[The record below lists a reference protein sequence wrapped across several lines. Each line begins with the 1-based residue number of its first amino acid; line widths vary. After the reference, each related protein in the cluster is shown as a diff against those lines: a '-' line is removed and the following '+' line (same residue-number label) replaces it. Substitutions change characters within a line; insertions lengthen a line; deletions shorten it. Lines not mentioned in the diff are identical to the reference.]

1 MPAPLPAQ
9 IKHLR
14 RGGGDERPTVAV
26 RARGGR
32 RLTDRAEAVALLES
46 GGGGEAGK
54 PPADPQKDAVA
65 RSRAGGGGG
74 EGEARGARRC
84 WRRRWRGRRRSRSGG
99 ERVAASKTPARDV
112 RSPFRL
118 TCLRTAPTGGEEG
131 GEPAGAVCAVAARWW
146 CARGRRALVG
156 DRSPRRAGSER
167 GAHWP
172 VCAVRDSQIAKSNK
186 KNATPR
192 LSQLLQWSASARRAP
207 QVVLRFEKPP
217 AFLSHRLVQLRLDR
231 WQRKASRRIRD
242 HRGWTPRRPA
252 LRRTPP
258 NHHAGASSQRVS
270 RCTPDG
276 QRAPMAAW
284 ARRAPWPACRYEAQ
298 LLGRGAP

>member
-1 MPAPLPAQ
+1 MPSGE
-9 IKHLR
+9 
-14 RGGGDERPTVAV
+14 RGAH
-26 RARGGR
+26 
-32 RLTDRAEAVALLES
+32 S
-46 GGGGEAGK
+46 
-54 PPADPQKDAVA
+54 
-65 RSRAGGGGG
+65 AGGGGG
-74 EGEARGARRC
+74 EGEARGAKYGRR

-99 ERVAASKTPARDV
+99 ERVAVSKTPARAV

-131 GEPAGAVCAVAARWW
+131 GEPAGALC
-146 CARGRRALVG
+146 RGRRALVVCA
-156 DRSPRRAGSER
+156 RSPRAGGRQVTEASGERAR
-167 GAHWP
+167 GQC
-172 VCAVRDSQIAKSNK
+172 VCRDSQIAKSNK
-186 KNATPR
+186 KTVTRPR
-192 LSQLLQWSASARRAP
+192 RQQTLQWSASARRAP